1 MKLHRIVSIA
11 VAFVLAVTAA
21 TGLVHAADKPAP
33 AARPARTAKAAPTA
47 KVNINTATAQQLA
60 TLPGVGEKVAARI
73 VEYRQ
78 KSGGFKSPAELV
90 NVQGIG
96 EKNLHKIEAYLTTGD
111 AKSASAK

>member
-1 MKLHRIVSIA
+1 MKLRRIVSTTL
-11 VAFVLAVTAA
+11 AFVLALAST
-21 TGLVHAADKPAP
+21 TGLALAADKPAK
-33 AARPARTAKAAPTA
+33 AARPAKAAKAAPTA
-47 KVNINTATAQQLA
+47 KVNINTASAQQLA

-78 KSGGFKSPAELV
+78 KSGGFKSSAELV

-111 AKSASAK
+111 AKSASSK

>member
-1 MKLHRIVSIA
+1 MKLHRIVSTA
-11 VAFVLAVTAA
+11 VAVVLALAA
-21 TGLVHAADKPAP
+21 TTGPALAADKPVR
-33 AARPARTAKAAPTA
+33 AARAAKAAPTA
-47 KVNINTATAQQLA
+47 KVNINTASVQQLA

-78 KSGGFKSPAELV
+78 KSGGFKTPAELV
-90 NVQGIG
+90 NVRGIG

>member
-1 MKLHRIVSIA
+1 MKVHRIVSTALA
-11 VAFVLAVTAA
+11 VVLALAA
-21 TGLVHAADKPAP
+21 TTGVALAADKPAR
-33 AARPARTAKAAPTA
+33 ATRAAKAAPTA
-47 KVNINTATAQQLA
+47 KVNINTASVQQLA

-78 KSGGFKSPAELV
+78 KSGWFKTPAELV
-90 NVQGIG
+90 NVRGIG